1 MTAKASRR
9 DIRMGME
16 MGADDYLTKPFSYDE
31 LLQALGTQLAKA
43 EAISKA
49 QTAHVDKLRHLIA
62 RSLPHEFRT
71 PLTTILGFS
80 DLMVRDAQEDGND
93 ELLVR
98 ASQIFSAGKR
108 LHRLVENYLLYTE
121 LSMIPPNGDQTAYTF
136 NIHNYERTD
145 DICKEAEA
153 VAETFKRSDDLT
165 CRVHD
170 KAIPIDNAVMVKIVH
185 ELMRNAFAHSEPD
198 DAVSLTTRQE
208 NDEFILQVQDRGHG
222 MMPEQIKEIG
232 AYVQFNRQFYEQQ
245 GVGLG
250 LAIVRQL
257 VRLSQGRLHID
268 SEEGVGTTVTIAYPL
283 TESEA

>member
-1 MTAKASRR
+1 
-9 DIRMGME
+9 
-16 MGADDYLTKPFSYDE
+16 
-31 LLQALGTQLAKA
+31 
-43 EAISKA
+43 
-49 QTAHVDKLRHLIA
+49 
-62 RSLPHEFRT
+62 
-71 PLTTILGFS
+71 
-80 DLMVRDAQEDGND
+80 
-93 ELLVR
+93 
-98 ASQIFSAGKR
+98 
-108 LHRLVENYLLYTE
+108 
-121 LSMIPPNGDQTAYTF
+121 
-136 NIHNYERTD
+136 
-145 DICKEAEA
+145 
-153 VAETFKRSDDLT
+153 
-165 CRVHD
+165 
-170 KAIPIDNAVMVKIVH
+170 MVKIVH